1 MANYNYDF
9 WSKEDEWK
17 AGGMKDRQLQNQ
29 GIDQALAERRMLT
42 DRTRA
47 EEDRQLKHQIY
58 NYNMSQQ
65 IGKDMDSLVIK
76 ADSPSG
82 EMNQLWTDASRLLGD
97 EMSALQDQF
106 KIDKDAGKL
115 AAGVAQL
122 KAQVAPLKAAQA
134 GMANYLTKYNE
145 LKKSGNL
152 SEAMDHKDILLAE
165 TLISG
170 GAEGGGFT
178 IEDGEL
184 TYGGLT
190 QTNPA
195 TGEPEPFS
203 IQMAAMGNLSD
214 RLIEKADVDALMKSA
229 LTLNKTASGN
239 MLSFETRPTDLDGNT
254 GESAEEQVI
263 AALDRHLNSRSNAA
277 GGDVRSRARIVRGLL
292 ADNFGYS
299 SEEAS
304 NLVANDLEK
313 AEEVLEAAWVK
324 RAKGQYGINQQAAD
338 KHAMDQENHYLDT
351 INQKNQIS
359 RLHND
364 QRNINAIINDPN
376 DVSFINTED
385 TAEDWMDSGKYGG
398 LLRQYAADLGQ
409 LGLDITDMKFGAN
422 LQIPAQTKDGAVIK
436 EAYETQGPPTG
447 MWVINNNNPHKD
459 KVFIPF
465 NASARQRQNLVK
477 QASGMKNLI
486 DIGKPGIEAPS
497 ATREFGSIGKDIHTV
512 TSEDGKKVYKKL
524 IGFEEVNGERQPV
537 YEDITENEYEKIL
550 KKNRSLNVWTNPNK
564 S

>member
-9 WSKEDEWK
+9 WSKEHEWK
-17 AGGMKDRQLQNQ
+17 SGGMKDRQLQNQ
-29 GIDQALAERRMLT
+29 AIDQALAERRLLT

-47 EEDRQLKHQIY
+47 EQDRQLKHQIY

-65 IGKDMDSLVIK
+65 IGKDMDSLVIQ

-97 EMSALQDQF
+97 EMSALHDQF

-122 KAQVAPLKAAQA
+122 KAQVAPLKSAQA
-134 GMANYLTKYNE
+134 GMSNYLTKYNE

-152 SEAMDHKDILLAE
+152 SEAMDPKDILLAE
-165 TLISG
+165 TLIAG

-195 TGEPEPFS
+195 TGESEPFS
-203 IQMAAMGNLSD
+203 IQMAAMGNLAD
-214 RLIEKADVDALMKSA
+214 RLIEQTDVDALMKPA
-229 LTLNKTASGN
+229 LTLNKSTSGN
-239 MLSFETRPTDLDGNT
+239 ILAFEEPTMDENGNI
-254 GESAEEQVI
+254 GFSAEEQVI
-263 AALDRHLNSRSNAA
+263 AALDRELNSRSNAA
-277 GGDVRSRARIVRGLL
+277 GGDVRSRARVVRGLL

-299 SEEAS
+299 SEEAR
-304 NLVANDLEK
+304 NLVANDLEN
-313 AEEVLEAAWVK
+313 AEDILEKAWVE

-338 KHAMDQENHYLDT
+338 KHKWDRENQWLDT
-351 INQKNQIS
+351 IDQKTQIK
-359 RLHND
+359 RLKAD
-364 QRNINAIINDPN
+364 QRNINRLINDPN
-376 DVSFINTED
+376 AVTFMNQED

-409 LGLDITDMKFGAN
+409 LGLDITDMKFGPN
-422 LQIPAQTKDGAVIK
+422 LQISAQTDPDGTVIK
-436 EAYETQGPPTG
+436 EAYELQGPPTG
-447 MWVINNNNPHKD
+447 MWVQNNNNPLKD

-465 NASARQRQNLVK
+465 NANARQRQNLIK
-477 QASGMKNLI
+477 QASGMTNFI
-486 DIGKPGIEAPS
+486 DIDKPGITAPS
-497 ATREFGSIGKDIHTV
+497 STREFGSVGKEIQTV
-512 TSEDGKKVYKKL
+512 TNEAGEKVYQKL
-524 IGFEEVNGERQPV
+524 KGFEMVNGRRTPV
-537 YEDITENEYEKIL
+537 YEDITKNEYEKL
-550 KKNRSLNVWTNPNK
+550 LEEGKPKKLTLP
-564 S
+564 